1 MKRLCAAA
9 RFVAICPPGTK
20 RGVRIGAVPEAPL
33 RKYGSPLHWDADLG
47 MRVR

>member
-1 MKRLCAAA
+1 MH
-9 RFVAICPPGTK
+9 
-20 RGVRIGAVPEAPL
+20 VRIGAVAEAPL